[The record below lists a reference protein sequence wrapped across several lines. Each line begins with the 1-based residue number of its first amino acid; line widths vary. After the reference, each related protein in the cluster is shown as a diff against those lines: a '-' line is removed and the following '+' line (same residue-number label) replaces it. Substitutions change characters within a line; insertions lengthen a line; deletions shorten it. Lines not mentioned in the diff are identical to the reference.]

1 MVHFV
6 SYTDLVDPLEE
17 PQFELPL
24 PQGSPASLEAGAL
37 GARHVDSD
45 LPGSYEGSG

>member
-1 MVHFV
+1 MVNFASH
-6 SYTDLVDPLEE
+6 TDLVDAPEE

-37 GARHVDSD
+37 GARHADSD
-45 LPGSYEGSG
+45 LPCSCEGPG